1 MLLAKIAGGTLSILS
16 GLSLGREG
24 PSIQLG
30 GMAAKGIARVTKA
43 DKTTQLRMISC
54 GGGAGLAAAFNAP
67 LAGMMFTLEEIHKT
81 LDGNILCMGIVS
93 TITADYISKLFFG
106 QNTVFHYTTADI
118 PLKSYW
124 ILLLLG
130 IVLGLAGVGYN
141 ALMLLGQKWIGKI
154 KAPVRMMLV
163 FVCSGVLGLFV
174 PQLLGGGHTMV
185 TLLLQEHPTIKILIL
200 LLLGKFLFSL
210 LSFASGAPGGIFF
223 PLLILGTYLAPSMPR
238 RPLPGLGWRRS
249 CGRSWWW
256 CPWPGSL
263 PPLCGHP

>member
-1 MLLAKIAGGTLSILS
+1 MAKIAGGTLSIFS

-30 GMAAKGIARVTKA
+30 GMAAKGIAKVTKA

-130 IVLGLAGVGYN
+130 DRAGAGRRGL
-141 ALMLLGQKWIGKI
+141 Q
-154 KAPVRMMLV
+154 
-163 FVCSGVLGLFV
+163 C
-174 PQLLGGGHTMV
+174 
-185 TLLLQEHPTIKILIL
+185 
-200 LLLGKFLFSL
+200 
-210 LSFASGAPGGIFF
+210 
-223 PLLILGTYLAPSMPR
+223 PSCCWAKN
-238 RPLPGLGWRRS
+238 GSARS
-249 CGRSWWW
+249 KHRCV
-256 CPWPGSL
+256 
-263 PPLCGHP
+263 

>member
-1 MLLAKIAGGTLSILS
+1 
-16 GLSLGREG
+16 
-24 PSIQLG
+24 
-30 GMAAKGIARVTKA
+30 MAAKGIAKVTKA

-163 FVCSGVLGLFV
+163 
-174 PQLLGGGHTMV
+174 
-185 TLLLQEHPTIKILIL
+185 
-200 LLLGKFLFSL
+200 
-210 LSFASGAPGGIFF
+210 SFAAACWGC
-223 PLLILGTYLAPSMPR
+223 
-238 RPLPGLGWRRS
+238 S
-249 CGRSWWW
+249 CPNCWAAAT
-256 CPWPGSL
+256 PW
-263 PPLCGHP
+263 